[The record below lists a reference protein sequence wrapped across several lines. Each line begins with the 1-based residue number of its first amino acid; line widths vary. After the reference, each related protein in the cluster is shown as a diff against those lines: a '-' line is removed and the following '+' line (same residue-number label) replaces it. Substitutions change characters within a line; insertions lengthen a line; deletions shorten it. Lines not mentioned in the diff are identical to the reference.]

1 MEGKRPLQRPK
12 TGFNY
17 CISAIRTKNHA
28 LWVITPS
35 WMSFGGI
42 LKKNNFLSKPLVVI
56 DKICYIIVIA

>member
-1 MEGKRPLQRPK
+1 MEEKRPLQKPK

-42 LKKNNFLSKPLVVI
+42 LKKTTFLSKTLAVN
-56 DKICYIIVIA
+56 DKICYIIDIG